1 VGALIAVI
9 VIVVLLLLVVL
20 WGVSGYNGL
29 IKLRNRVEESW
40 RQIDVELTRRH
51 DLIPNLVETV
61 KGYASHERDTLEA
74 VIQARNAAAQPGSS
88 VAEQGQQE
96 GMLTQALGRLFA
108 LAEAYP
114 DLKAN
119 QNFLALQ
126 SELTSTE
133 DRIAAGRRYYN
144 ATVRE
149 LNTKVETIPT
159 NFIAGIAN
167 ISRADYFEEE
177 NEQVRSAPS
186 VNFGGSGPSV
196 SFGSG
201 PGAPSSPTPPYGSP
215 GQREPGDPGPG
226 AAN

>member
-1 VGALIAVI
+1 MIIL
-9 VIVVLLLLVVL
+9 IVVVVLMVLLVL
-20 WGVSGYNGL
+20 WGVAGYNGL
-29 IKLRNRVEESW
+29 IRLRNRVQEAW

-61 KGYASHERDTLEA
+61 KGYAAHERETLDA
-74 VIQARNAAAQPGSS
+74 VIRARNVAVQPGSS

-96 GMLTQALGRLFA
+96 GMLTAALGRLFA

-159 NFIAGIAN
+159 NFVANIAN
-167 ISRADYFEEE
+167 VERADYFEEE

-186 VNFGGSGPSV
+186 VSFGAGPSV
-196 SFGSG
+196 SFGPG
-201 PGAPSSPTPPYGSP
+201 PAAPPSLPAPPYGTP
-215 GQREPGDPGPG
+215 GSREPGDPGPG